1 MKVFELEIITPERK
15 VFKGNPYSL
24 IVPAYEGY
32 LGIMANHAPFLGIL
46 QPGKVT
52 IRLPAPADLSADLP
66 AEASA
71 KAGAL
76 GAQEDQIY
84 QITGGLIDVGQNRVT
99 ILADEV
105 K

>member
-15 VFKGNPYSL
+15 VFKGTPYSL

-52 IRLPAPADLSADLP
+52 IRQPDID
-66 AEASA
+66 
-71 KAGAL
+71 
-76 GAQEDQIY
+76 DQAY